1 MSSLKKK
8 IILAVACLTNFM
20 VVLDIA
26 IVNVALPTIKHDLHL
41 SQGTLQ
47 WIVIAYGL
55 LLGGFLLLG
64 GRLGDVIGKR
74 KVLLSGLSLFTT
86 ASLVAGLSHS
96 IQLLLISRGVQ
107 GFGAAMMAPSA
118 LSIIAATFTE
128 SRERNAALGI
138 FGAVGGT
145 SASVG
150 VIASGLLTDGPG
162 WRWIFFMNVP
172 IGTLLIALAMKFLP
186 KDQNPVH
193 TERFD
198 TLGAATVTSGLLLL
212 VYALNKGA
220 DYGWGSVST
229 LSLFGG
235 AAVLLALFGLIESRS
250 KSPLLP
256 GRILKNRD
264 MVAADLSAL
273 LIFGSFFG
281 FIFLGSLM
289 MQQAFGYSPVKTGAA
304 WLSTSVVAF
313 VAAAATGAKLIGK
326 FGVRKLLLIGV
337 VLLIVAM
344 SLLARIPASVNYF
357 KDIFPAFVLA
367 GITIGLVAPSLQ
379 VAAMS
384 KAKAA
389 ETGLAAG
396 LVEMMREIGGAM
408 AIAGVSTILATHLAK
423 AARLSSPMA
432 QQAGIMHGFH
442 LAFVLLAVTATAAL
456 LIVASTFPRQLTQ
469 DVETMS
475 PDSKLEAIAVGE
487 TEI

>member
-1 MSSLKKK
+1 
-8 IILAVACLTNFM
+8 M

-47 WIVIAYGL
+47 WIVIAYSL

-74 KVLLSGLSLFTT
+74 KVLLSGLSLFTF

-107 GFGAAMMAPSA
+107 GFGAALMAPSA
-118 LSIIAATFTE
+118 LSIIAATFTGA
-128 SRERNAALGI
+128 RERNTALGI

-162 WRWIFFMNVP
+162 WRWIFFMNLP
-172 IGTLLIALAMKFLP
+172 IGIMLIALAMKFLP
-186 KDQNPVH
+186 KDTNQAR

-198 TLGAATVTSGLLLL
+198 TLGATTVTAGLLLL

-220 DYGWGSVST
+220 DYGWGSGST

-235 AAVLLALFGLIESRS
+235 AAALLALFGLIESRS
-250 KSPLLP
+250 KSALLP

-281 FIFLGSLM
+281 FIFLGSLL
-289 MQQAFGYSPVKTGAA
+289 MQQAFGYSPVKTGVA
-304 WLSTSVVAF
+304 WLSTSIIAF
-313 VAAAATGAKLIGK
+313 ITAGTTGAKLIGT
-326 FGVRKLLLIGV
+326 FGVRKLLLTGV
-337 VLLIVAM
+337 LLLIVAM
-344 SLLARIPASVNYF
+344 SLLTRIPVDVNYF
-357 KDIFPAFVLA
+357 KDVFPAFVLA

-384 KAKAA
+384 KAKAE

-423 AARLSSPMA
+423 AVRLSDPLA
-432 QQAGIMHGFH
+432 RQVGIMHGFH
-442 LAFVLLAVTATAAL
+442 LAFTLLAITATVGL
-456 LIVASTFPRQLTQ
+456 LVVIGAFPKQLTQ
-469 DVETMS
+469 DVASMS
-475 PDSKLEAIAVGE
+475 ADNKQEAIAVGE